1 MEKTKEIVIGADHA
15 GYALKEF
22 LKPKIKDLGYIIIDF
37 GTDSENSVDYPD
49 IIHPLASSIQKNKY
63 QKGIIICGSGIGV
76 SMVANK
82 YPLVRAALC
91 WNKEITKL
99 SRMHNDANILAMP
112 GRFIDFN
119 EAFEMVKIFMSTA
132 FEGGRHERRVK
143 KISTGIDL

>member
-1 MEKTKEIVIGADHA
+1 
-15 GYALKEF
+15 
-22 LKPKIKDLGYIIIDF
+22 
-37 GTDSENSVDYPD
+37 
-49 IIHPLASSIQKNKY
+49 
-63 QKGIIICGSGIGV
+63 
-76 SMVANK
+76 MVANK

-112 GRFIDFN
+112 GRFIDFD
-119 EAFEMVKIFMSTA
+119 EAFEMVKIFMLTA